1 MTGLNLNRGVN
12 QRGTNRYNNMW
23 TVSILCDNFESLNCI
38 GVADYVVQHLG
49 SVFFDPTMQH
59 ELKKMELNRKAPNQG
74 NSYGASTDPLGAVDL
89 AEDDM
94 WRTERRDASQ
104 CDRRVFS

>member
-1 MTGLNLNRGVN
+1 
-12 QRGTNRYNNMW
+12 MW

-94 WRTERRDASQ
+94 WSKCGGQKDATRHSVT
-104 CDRRVFS
+104 DAFLVEFTIDLLAK